1 MDKIRVLVTGAGGGG
16 IGEQITKSLMQTKG
30 KYYVICSDV
39 RMDTIAKKLGD
50 DFILLPSA
58 QSANY
63 IDIVVDFCTRKEI
76 QTIIPGSEPE
86 LRKFVENKKL
96 FDDLGI
102 YLPIND
108 ENVIGV
114 CSDKICFDE
123 FLNEKGYQNFNS
135 HTITDNTDFDS
146 FLNFPYVIK
155 PVMGSGSTNVFIVQN
170 KSELINICN
179 YIGFDRPM
187 ILQQYVGT
195 LDDEYTVGILS
206 TLEDGYVDHIIL
218 KRDLSYGLSLK
229 SKVSNRTDREEFGD
243 WLGISSGISQGTF
256 VQNDIISEVVRKI
269 TLDLKLT
276 STINMQCRLF
286 ENKVFIFEIN
296 PRFSGTTNLRA
307 LVGFNEPDYILS
319 SHFGLAKSALD
330 SANWLGK
337 KVLRGLNEFVV

>member
-123 FLNEKGYQNFNS
+123 FLN
-135 HTITDNTDFDS
+135 
-146 FLNFPYVIK
+146 LNLLIQENVDVLSRYSK
-155 PVMGSGSTNVFIVQN
+155 TNECI
-170 KSELINICN
+170 
-179 YIGFDRPM
+179 
-187 ILQQYVGT
+187 
-195 LDDEYTVGILS
+195 
-206 TLEDGYVDHIIL
+206 
-218 KRDLSYGLSLK
+218 
-229 SKVSNRTDREEFGD
+229 
-243 WLGISSGISQGTF
+243 
-256 VQNDIISEVVRKI
+256 
-269 TLDLKLT
+269 
-276 STINMQCRLF
+276 
-286 ENKVFIFEIN
+286 
-296 PRFSGTTNLRA
+296 
-307 LVGFNEPDYILS
+307 
-319 SHFGLAKSALD
+319 
-330 SANWLGK
+330 
-337 KVLRGLNEFVV
+337 